1 MQAQDIMNKN
11 IISAAPDT
19 TVDQLVKLMMKHHIS
34 ALPIVDE
41 NGAISGLVSEGD
53 LMRRVEGAQAPP
65 KSWWLS
71 LFAGNKYSVTD
82 FIKLRGRHA
91 REIMTR
97 KVITVTPDTPVG
109 QIARL
114 LERERIKRVPVVENS
129 NLVGI
134 VSRANLLHAL
144 ATTTFKLPS
153 NAGDR
158 EKRNT
163 VLGALAEVPG
173 LVPSHINII
182 VHGNRINVWG
192 IVDTDAEETAAKMA
206 IENIEGIGEV
216 TVYLGRIPRNPYA
229 F

>member
-1 MQAQDIMNKN
+1 MQAQDVMNKN
-11 IISAAPDT
+11 VVSATPDT
-19 TVDQLVKLMMKHHIS
+19 TVDQLLKFMMEHHIS
-34 ALPIVDE
+34 AVPIVDV

-53 LMRRVEGAQAPP
+53 LIPRVEGAQAPP
-65 KSWWLS
+65 RSWWLS
-71 LFAGNKYSVTD
+71 LFAGLKYSVAD
-82 FIKLRGRHA
+82 FIKLKGRHA
-91 REIMTR
+91 RDIMTR
-97 KVITVTPDTPVG
+97 KVITVAPDTPVV

-114 LERERIKRVPVVENS
+114 LERKRIKRVPVVENS

-144 ATTTFKLPS
+144 AITTFKLPS

-158 EKRNT
+158 EKRDA
-163 VLGALAEVPG
+163 VLGALTEVPG

-192 IVDTDAEETAAKMA
+192 MVDTDAEETAAKVA

-216 TVYLGRIPRNPYA
+216 TVYLGRIPRNSYA